1 MSAADP
7 SPTADRPVWGLSH
20 VVVGLVLS
28 LVASTVFMAFAF
40 VAGGYSTAEDMPLS
54 VIALSQVPLWTG
66 LLGVPLWLVRARGV
80 GWAQDLGWAFRRSD
94 ALSGLAIGVG
104 AQAVLVPLLYLP
116 LLLLG
121 ADLDGSG
128 PARELVDKA
137 DGLGI
142 ALLFLVVAAG
152 SPLVEE
158 VFFRGLVLKALEARW
173 QPRTALVA
181 SSLVFGAA
189 HFQPL
194 QFPALVMFG
203 LIAGVLVQRDGRL
216 GRAVWAHVGF
226 NSWTVGVLLV
236 V

>member
-1 MSAADP
+1 M
-7 SPTADRPVWGLSH
+7 
-20 VVVGLVLS
+20 
-28 LVASTVFMAFAF
+28 
-40 VAGGYSTAEDMPLS
+40 
-54 VIALSQVPLWTG
+54 
-66 LLGVPLWLVRARGV
+66 
-80 GWAQDLGWAFRRSD
+80 
-94 ALSGLAIGVG
+94 
-104 AQAVLVPLLYLP
+104 
-116 LLLLG
+116 
-121 ADLDGSG
+121 
-128 PARELVDKA
+128 
-137 DGLGI
+137 
-142 ALLFLVVAAG
+142 VAAG